1 MISTA
6 EGRNPMRSKDRA
18 DFYAC
23 IDDLLNTPQVEQMK
37 TIRHHPGVSCYAHC
51 LGVSYGAYRLARR
64 WRGDCRTAARAGLLH
79 DLYLYDPRSLRSCR
93 QCFVH
98 PAAAAR
104 NAEAL
109 CGGLTPK
116 ERNSI
121 LAHMWPLSRRAPR
134 CREAAAVC
142 VADKLCSMAELL
154 HLAGHLLGKVP
165 GLLGQNV
172 VKWG

>member
-1 MISTA
+1 MVS
-6 EGRNPMRSKDRA
+6 RDRA

-23 IDDLLNTPQVEQMK
+23 IDDLLDTPQVAQMK
-37 TIRHHPGVSCYAHC
+37 GISHHPGISCFEHC

-79 DLYLYDPRSLRSCR
+79 DLYLYDPRSLRSYR
-93 QCFVH
+93 QCFAH
-98 PAAAAR
+98 PVAAAR

-142 VADKLCSMAELL
+142 VADKLCSIGEIL
-154 HLAGHLLGKVP
+154 HLVRRFLAKVP
-165 GLLGQNV
+165 ALVGQNV
-172 VKWG
+172 VKLL